1 VFLDYN
7 NKNIEE
13 YNKNRYYLLESKQ
26 PLIDFLFN
34 LGIDIPHYCYHQTLS
49 IAGNCR
55 MCLVE
60 LKGSVKPLVSC
71 SMSAKGSLS
80 PKTQLFTNSPLVKK
94 ARENILEF
102 LLLNHP
108 LDCPICDQ
116 GGECDLQDQSL
127 FFGFTKKRFYLL
139 KRVVTDKNIGPVVKT
154 IMTRCINCTRCVRF
168 AAEIAGSEDLGVFG
182 RGQQSEIGTY
192 VDKTFQSELSGNII
206 DLCPVGA
213 LTSKSH
219 PFIARKWELKIVN
232 SIDCFDGFGLEI
244 QLLIKN
250 NRIVR
255 IMPGFN
261 SFDQID
267 NWITDKAR
275 FSFDGMFSAE
285 RKFEILHITEK
296 KTKMK
301 ADFSW
306 DFIFKELVY
315 FIYFFDHLNRH
326 ASKIH
331 KFIVIFSSHISLEV
345 ISLLH
350 ILSKKYYFFDVRRD
364 DNKNETDNDMEAN
377 FQLNLT
383 LIQNALALTKFCILI
398 GVNTRFEGSYLNIK
412 LRQRYKKGNFKLF
425 SFGSLTDLTYSVYHI
440 GSTLKSLK
448 LLVEGNSLDCQELS
462 ALNNSSLTLTSSE
475 LYTRSDSK
483 AVFELL
489 SILKYQTTNFVANYW
504 NSKTNVLNTTINDVG
519 LKILNK
525 FQMFSIKDFKK
536 AKGIYLINTTIISIQ
551 KLLELKLLE
560 YFYNTEKFNRV
571 LIDQNNIWSGLTNL
585 KKNKHYQ
592 VYSYL
597 FLPTNVFFETSHS
610 YVNVEGLIKKSFKS
624 VSNIYDTKSDW
635 QVLRNFYSYSNILYI
650 GSIKMLN
657 KKIQFD
663 CNNLFNFKS
672 FISFLHY
679 STENLAKLSFYLTVK
694 NTSFGFKRTKYKSY
708 VSKIYNTS
716 FKRWLD
722 DFYLG
727 VNNIYSNYSY
737 TMIECSATFRKALTN
752 FILC

>member
-1 VFLDYN
+1 
-7 NKNIEE
+7 
-13 YNKNRYYLLESKQ
+13 
-26 PLIDFLFN
+26 
-34 LGIDIPHYCYHQTLS
+34 
-49 IAGNCR
+49 
-55 MCLVE
+55 MCLIE
-60 LKGSVKPLVSC
+60 LKGSIKPLVSC

-80 PKTQLFTNSPLVKK
+80 PNTQLFTNSPLVKK

-127 FFGFTKKRFYLL
+127 FFGFTKKRFYSL

-154 IMTRCINCTRCVRF
+154 IMTRCIHCTRCVRF
-168 AAEIAGSEDLGVFG
+168 AAEIAGAENLGVFG
-182 RGQQSEIGTY
+182 RGQHSEIGTY
-192 VDKTFQSELSGNII
+192 VDKIFQSELSGNII

-213 LTSKSH
+213 LTSKPH
-219 PFIARKWELKIVN
+219 PFLARKWELKVVN
-232 SIDCFDGFGLEI
+232 SMDYFDGFGLEI

-250 NRIVR
+250 NRVVR

-285 RKFEILHITEK
+285 RKFEILHVAGK

-301 ADFSW
+301 ANFSW

-326 ASKIH
+326 ALKIY
-331 KFIVIFSSHISLEV
+331 KFIVIFSSRVNLEV

-350 ILSKKYYFFDVRRD
+350 FLSKKYYFFTVRRD
-364 DNKNETDNDMEAN
+364 DNKNQIDNDMEAN

-425 SFGSLTDLTYSVYHI
+425 SLGSLTDLTYPVSYV

-448 LLVEGNSLDCQELS
+448 LLVEGNSLNCQELS
-462 ALNNSSLTLTSSE
+462 ASNNSPSIIISSE
-475 LYTRSDSK
+475 LYSRVDSK
-483 AVFELL
+483 AVFELA
-489 SILKYQTTNFVANYW
+489 SILKYQTTNFVANHW
-504 NSKTNVLNTTINDVG
+504 SSKMNVLNTTINDVG
-519 LKILNK
+519 LKVLNK

-536 AKGIYLINTTIISIQ
+536 ARGIYLINTTIISIQ
-551 KLLELKLLE
+551 KLLELKLLK
-560 YFYNTEKFNRV
+560 YFYVTEKFNRV
-571 LIDQNNIWSGLTNL
+571 LIDQNNILSGLANL
-585 KKNKHYQ
+585 KKNKHYH

-597 FLPTNVFFETSHS
+597 FLPTNVFFETSNS
-610 YVNVEGLIKKSFKS
+610 YVNVEGLIKKSLKS
-624 VSNIYDTKSDW
+624 VSTIYDTKSDW
-635 QVLRNFYSYSNILYI
+635 QVLRNLYSYSNILCV

-663 CNNLFNFKS
+663 CDNLFNFKS
-672 FISFLHY
+672 LISFLHY
-679 STENLAKLSFYLTVK
+679 STKNLAKLSFYLTVK
-694 NTSFGFKRTKYKSY
+694 NTSFDFKRTKYKLC

-727 VNNIYSNYSY
+727 LNNIYSNYSY
-737 TMIECSATFRKALTN
+737 TMIECSATFRQALTN